1 MKAWRFS
8 ERATDNVEN
17 FVGAKVY
24 EIRKKLDVGGKL
36 SREEKNWVA
45 EKLNNNLYSKM
56 IKYAHDNKI
65 QIRSWF
71 TETYNKDTVEVYT
84 EAYDLEEINED
95 FLKWIN
101 KEYSTKPLEELENYL
116 KENEYNKN
124 RNI

>member
-45 EKLNNNLYSKM
+45 EKLNNNSYSKTAIPLM
-56 IKYAHDNKI
+56 GWLFSFDDVVKKYWVKQYGQITERYAMDKTSIRATTYGKI
-65 QIRSWF
+65 DQI
-71 TETYNKDTVEVYT
+71 VE
-84 EAYDLEEINED
+84 IPN
-95 FLKWIN
+95 
-101 KEYSTKPLEELENYL
+101 
-116 KENEYNKN
+116 
-124 RNI
+124 